1 MTVAANLL
9 KTRLPGY
16 IICSESSGPQ
26 KVYSRNLY
34 QKKKTMKRT
43 ESPAPIATQD
53 VALREVASFLYWLK
67 FNKGVEISVETK
79 FVSRYEL
86 LNFLFVNMG
95 NMGKSMII

>member
-1 MTVAANLL
+1 MHYSIYKFSWLL
-9 KTRLPGY
+9 LQTTWKTRLPGY
-16 IICSESSGPQ
+16 IVCSESCEPQ

-67 FNKGVEISVETK
+67 FIEVGIWVEK
-79 FVSRYEL
+79 NFVLQWTPEML
-86 LNFLFVNMG
+86 LKLT
-95 NMGKSMII
+95 